1 MDLAN
6 KPLLDFA
13 WANKRLAWQ
22 RQVAYIAGTILAA
35 LTQNVMLALFCYC
48 ICMVVEIN
56 EIRLCEKVLET
67 KSRDA
72 DTAEGFRAK
81 LALSGILGSSAIVFF
96 VIVMA
101 IAEGSSIHIGPL
113 FFLMMASLY
122 TAINNCQLPV
132 VMTSRLLI
140 FSVGFFFVPLYD
152 LIIIWPQQRTD
163 LWTQFGTSMFVLLF
177 VMECAR
183 KFTSH
188 YQAVQTKM
196 EDLRVERDRLA
207 EAFEVQSQFV
217 SIVSHELRTPL
228 TSVKASLDL
237 IADEKACK
245 TLDDVRRIAR
255 IGQPN
260 GTRLAALIDDLLD
273 FQKLDATAMEIQ
285 LRCVDLRDLVQ
296 ESEQANRILG
306 TPREIGF
313 TIRLPERPL
322 YVMGDRNRLLQV
334 MANVL
339 SNAVKFSHEGGTVEI
354 VAEQDGT
361 KGRVS
366 VHDHGIG
373 IPEGS
378 HDLVFAPFAQVDGSD
393 NRTYGGTGLGLSI
406 SERILR
412 RHDGTIDFVSTV
424 GEGTVFTIELELCPP
439 PAAEDVEAEEPCVS
453 RRIFT
458 RPISKLLEM
467 PQQAR

>member
-1 MDLAN
+1 
-6 KPLLDFA
+6 
-13 WANKRLAWQ
+13 
-22 RQVAYIAGTILAA
+22 VAYAAGTILAA
-35 LTQNVMLALFCYC
+35 FTQDVMLALFCYG
-48 ICMVVEIN
+48 ICMVVELY
-56 EIRLCEKVLET
+56 EIRLCEKILET
-67 KSRDA
+67 KNS
-72 DTAEGFRAK
+72 DTDTTEGFVAK
-81 LALSGILGSSAIVFF
+81 LTIIGILGAGAIVFF
-96 VIVMA
+96 VSVMA
-101 IAEGSSIHIGPL
+101 IAEGPSIHIGPL

-122 TAINNCQLPV
+122 TAMNTCQLSV
-132 VMTSRLLI
+132 VMTARLLI
-140 FSVGFFFVPLYD
+140 FSSGFFFVPLYD
-152 LIIIWPQQRTD
+152 LMTIWPQQHAD
-163 LWTQFGTSMFVLLF
+163 IWTQFGTSMFVLLF
-177 VMECAR
+177 VMECSR

-196 EDLRVERDRLA
+196 EDLRVEKDRLA

-217 SIVSHELRTPL
+217 STVSHELRTPL

-260 GTRLAALIDDLLD
+260 GARLAALIDDLLD
-273 FQKLDATAMEIQ
+273 FQKLDATAMEVQ
-285 LRCVDLRDLVQ
+285 LRCVDLRDLVR
-296 ESEQANRILG
+296 ESERASRILG
-306 TPREIGF
+306 TSREIGF
-313 TIRLPERPL
+313 KVRLPESPL
-322 YVMGDRNRLLQV
+322 HVMGDRNRLLQV

-354 VAEQDGT
+354 VVEQDGT
-361 KGRVS
+361 KALIS
-366 VHDHGIG
+366 VRDRGIG
-373 IPEGS
+373 IPDHS
-378 HDLVFAPFAQVDGSD
+378 RDLVFAPFAQVDGSD
-393 NRTYGGTGLGLSI
+393 NRKYGGTGLGLSI

-412 RHDGTIDFVSTV
+412 RHGGTMDFVSTV

-439 PAAEDVEAEEPCVS
+439 PAAENVEAEEPCVS